1 MREIFI
7 LFFIKSFFSS
17 QNVLFPVSR
26 ILVNLGRCDLEEM
39 FTDVTSWFWLFLNIP
54 FFIGKSFI
62 FKDLIGYSGAV
73 GSFDNRHSACELKHF
88 NLPLRSHDHT
98 NIFASCFFSRNSCF
112 LFVLLL
118 TVFLVIK
125 HNTYNGT
132 KNSNALS
139 FFVSVTKI
147 WIVTRL
153 HSVLLLLGG
162 DVELN

>member
-1 MREIFI
+1 MTIFNLFSKGFSGVTRTIQTSEIALLAKLVKGSRPLTVFA
-7 LFFIKSFFSS
+7 KSY
-17 QNVLFPVSR
+17 
-26 ILVNLGRCDLEEM
+26 C
-39 FTDVTSWFWLFLNIP
+39 
-54 FFIGKSFI
+54 
-62 FKDLIGYSGAV
+62 
-73 GSFDNRHSACELKHF
+73 

-139 FFVSVTKI
+139 FYVSVAKI

-153 HSVLLLLGG
+153 HSVLILLGG